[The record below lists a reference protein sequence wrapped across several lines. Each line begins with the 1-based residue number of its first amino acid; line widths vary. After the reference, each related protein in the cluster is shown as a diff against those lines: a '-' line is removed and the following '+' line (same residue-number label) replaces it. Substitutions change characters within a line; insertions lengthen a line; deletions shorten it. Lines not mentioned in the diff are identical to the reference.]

1 MDKGA
6 ILRYY
11 KRKDVQ
17 EEMVEHSRDRE
28 LGVRYTEGFGKRPDI
43 LNYPRE
49 VIDFAIKGVI
59 SFHCSEERWK
69 NPLDLT
75 NELSK
80 KDLNELRTGWDLV
93 LDIDCKFLEY
103 SKLCANLVVKFL
115 LRSGVKNISCKFSGN
130 KGLHIGVPFEAF
142 PEKIGNKFTKDLF
155 PEAPKKIANYIKEK
169 IKTELSK
176 QILDFEGGDFSK
188 VKDRVGLA
196 ASEIVQSEKNQYGDL
211 IPVLN
216 VEKFL
221 EIDTIL
227 ISPRH
232 LYRMPY
238 SLHEKS
244 GLVSLPLDP
253 NQILT
258 FDKNQALPDNVSISK
273 FKFLDRQVNSE
284 SARGLLIQALDF
296 EVKLVEEKEINLN
309 KNDYEEIKIESP
321 IKEDFF
327 PPCIKKIL
335 LGMSDGKK
343 RGLFILMNFLGKVG
357 WTKKEIED
365 YLLKWNREKNPE
377 PLRDNYIKS
386 QLRYFKPG
394 ERLPPNC
401 DNDSYYKGIGV
412 CLPESLCKKIK
423 NPVNYTLIR
432 WKKYLQ
438 DKEQENQ
445 PKRKKKSVSP

>member
-221 EIDTIL
+221 EID
-227 ISPRH
+227 
-232 LYRMPY
+232 
-238 SLHEKS
+238 
-244 GLVSLPLDP
+244 
-253 NQILT
+253 
-258 FDKNQALPDNVSISK
+258 
-273 FKFLDRQVNSE
+273 
-284 SARGLLIQALDF
+284 
-296 EVKLVEEKEINLN
+296 
-309 KNDYEEIKIESP
+309 
-321 IKEDFF
+321 
-327 PPCIKKIL
+327 
-335 LGMSDGKK
+335 
-343 RGLFILMNFLGKVG
+343 
-357 WTKKEIED
+357 
-365 YLLKWNREKNPE
+365 
-377 PLRDNYIKS
+377 
-386 QLRYFKPG
+386 
-394 ERLPPNC
+394 
-401 DNDSYYKGIGV
+401 
-412 CLPESLCKKIK
+412 
-423 NPVNYTLIR
+423 
-432 WKKYLQ
+432 
-438 DKEQENQ
+438 
-445 PKRKKKSVSP
+445 